1 MRLWLACLL
10 HKTSSYRKNGAGP
23 VSHIPSFETSLETL
37 LDPIRLDAGHPGGS
51 SDFISK
57 QLTMLGPGL
66 TDPESCLFSCTD
78 WVGVAFSSP
87 LDLSLDVS
95 LGLTY

>member
-1 MRLWLACLL
+1 MQAIQV
-10 HKTSSYRKNGAGP
+10 GP
-23 VSHIPSFETSLETL
+23 LISFVL
-37 LDPIRLDAGHPGGS
+37 
-51 SDFISK
+51 SK